1 MKAIDPLTGE
11 EFEPKKKSQRFAC
24 PANRI
29 KYNNQKAIKLRESRS
44 FLDKHVHKNHLILKE
59 ICGNRKENIFNM
71 YFLEGKGF
79 RFDATNHD
87 MMFQNRFERCVY
99 EFIVI
104 PVENSDNFKI
114 INHDRY

>member
-29 KYNNQKAIKLRESRS
+29 KYNNQKAIKLRESRA
-44 FLDKHVHKNHLILKE
+44 FLDKHVHKNHLILLE
-59 ICGNRKENIFNM
+59 IYIDKKENVFNK
-71 YFLEGKGF
+71 YWLQGKGF

-87 MMFQNRFERCVY
+87 VKYQNKIERCVY
-99 EFIVI
+99 EFVLI
-104 PVENSDNFKI
+104 PVVNSDNIKI
-114 INHDRY
+114 VKV